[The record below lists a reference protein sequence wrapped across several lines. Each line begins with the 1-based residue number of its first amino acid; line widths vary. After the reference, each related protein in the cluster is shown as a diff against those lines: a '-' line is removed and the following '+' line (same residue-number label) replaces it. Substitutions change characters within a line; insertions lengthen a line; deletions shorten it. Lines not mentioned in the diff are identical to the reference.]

1 MENGDAGMMSG
12 LGGML
17 GIGMAFC
24 FFAVGF
30 ALTAFL
36 LVGLWKMF
44 VKAGQPGWAALVPVY
59 NLYVLVQLVG
69 LPVHWFYYLVILNLV
84 GGLQPSLSLFTSI
97 GSIVLSFYVVRLL
110 LRAYGQ
116 TADTV
121 NVIISLFV
129 PVILTYRAG
138 FGSAQYLGPQ
148 SLHDVPNL
156 PWISNMSS
164 TPPAALPPASPPAG
178 GYIPTLSSN
187 VPNDTATD
195 NTPLVDN
202 QPLNVPPVSGGP
214 TDPGVDMGSVPQMG
228 SGNNKDQQQ

>member
-1 MENGDAGMMSG
+1 MENGDAGMM
-12 LGGML
+12 GGVL
-17 GIGMAFC
+17 AIGMALC
-24 FFAVGF
+24 FFAIGF
-30 ALTAFL
+30 ALLAFL

-44 VKAGQPGWAALVPVY
+44 VKAGQPGWAALVPFY
-59 NLYVLVQLVG
+59 NVYVLVQLVG
-69 LPVHWFYYLVILNLV
+69 LPVHWFYYFVILAAV
-84 GGLQPSLSLFTSI
+84 GTVLPFLAMFTSI
-97 GSIVLSFYVVRLL
+97 GSLVLSFYVARLL
-110 LRAYGQ
+110 HRSFGQ
-116 TADTV
+116 NDDTIS
-121 NVIISLFV
+121 VIITLFF

-178 GYIPTLSSN
+178 SYIPTLSSN

-214 TDPGVDMGSVPQMG
+214 TDPGVDMGSLPQMG